1 MIKARWFTLSVISFL
16 LSMILV
22 GCFPPVSKQLS
33 CDIPPPNSTSTQ
45 SKPLNINIHVDGTPS
60 MLGYVTSP
68 NNANTRYSQTIDLLE
83 GTLSGGQPRGFQP
96 KFKYYRLGQTSQ
108 EIPQQR
114 TGYLEA
120 RKPLFYDGSSSAFP
134 SLQVS
139 NIQTAINP
147 GSNDNLT
154 VIITDLYENA
164 ADLNGI
170 ANAISQNY
178 FSTKESANA
187 VGLFARK
194 SEFNGNVYLEDG
206 TNKKFIYN
214 TNDKQGNKISEFRP
228 FYIIFLGQYQDIKY
242 YFDRLEKALTNNKE
256 LNKDS
261 YLSIFSP
268 SNIVNKLSSLQD
280 KPKEIPQGINELAS
294 INNNKLSIEVDQ
306 QPIHIFEIAK
316 SRTDDNREFKLN
328 YTVPLETLSNTLSM
342 DLQSVK
348 TDVKVQQ
355 YDRQDKEFKQLTST
369 SAEKNALQLSQWG
382 ADNNKLKFV
391 TVIKPNNFPEPGV
404 YYLQTDVLPQELQEQ
419 NWWKDWSTDNNTTT
433 DWKTYKLYDFLQA
446 LRARASSA
454 LQANKTT
461 VARFCYLIQTN

>member
-1 MIKARWFTLSVISFL
+1 MIKARWFILSVISFL
-16 LSMILV
+16 LSMVLV
-22 GCFPPVSKQLS
+22 GCLPPHSEKLS
-33 CDIPPPNSTSTQ
+33 CDTSSPNKTPTQ

-83 GTLSGGQPRGFQP
+83 GTLSGGQPRGQEP
-96 KFKYYRLGQTSQ
+96 KFKYYRLGETTK
-108 EIPQQR
+108 EISKQR
-114 TGYLEA
+114 VGYLEA
-120 RKPLFYDGSSSAFP
+120 RKPLFYDGSSSEFP
-134 SLQVS
+134 SLPVS
-139 NIQTAINP
+139 NIQAAINP
-147 GSNDNLT
+147 ASDDNLT
-154 VIITDLYENA
+154 IIITDLYENA

-170 ANAISQNY
+170 ANTISTNY
-178 FSTKESANA
+178 FSSNKLSNA
-187 VGLFARK
+187 VGFFARK

-228 FYIIFLGQYQDIKY
+228 FYIIFLGQYEDIKY
-242 YFDRLEKALTNNKE
+242 YFDRLEKVLTNNNE

-280 KPKEIPQGINELAS
+280 KPKEIPDGINELAS

-306 QPIHIFEIAK
+306 QPIHIYEIAR
-316 SRTDDNREFKLN
+316 SRTNDSRDFQLN

-342 DLQSVK
+342 DLQSLK
-348 TDVKVQQ
+348 TDVKVQL
-355 YDRQDKEFKQLTST
+355 YDRQDKEFKQLPST
-369 SAEKNALQLSQWG
+369 SAQKSALQLSQWRL
-382 ADNNKLKFV
+382 DNNKLNFV
-391 TVIKPNNFPEPGV
+391 TVIKSNNFPEPGV

-446 LRARASSA
+446 LRARASTGV
-454 LQANKTT
+454 QANKTT

>member
-1 MIKARWFTLSVISFL
+1 MIKARWFLISVISFL
-16 LSMILV
+16 LSIVLF
-22 GCFPPVSKQLS
+22 GCLAPVSPQLS
-33 CDIPPPNSTSTQ
+33 CDTSLTNKVSTL

-60 MLGYVTSP
+60 MLGYVNSP

-83 GTLSGGQPRGFQP
+83 GTLSGGQPRGSQP
-96 KFKYYRLGQTSQ
+96 KFRYYRLGETSK
-108 EIPQQR
+108 EISRQR
-114 TGYLEA
+114 AGYLEA
-120 RKPLFYDGSSSAFP
+120 RKPLFYDGSSSEFP
-134 SLQVS
+134 SLKVS

-147 GSNDNLT
+147 VSDDNLT
-154 VIITDLYENA
+154 VVITDLYENA

-170 ANAISQNY
+170 ANSISNNY
-178 FSTKESANA
+178 FSSKVLGA
-187 VGLFARK
+187 VGIFARR

-206 TNKKFIYN
+206 TNKNFVYN

-242 YFDRLEKALTNNKE
+242 YFDRLEKVLTKNNE

-268 SNIVNKLSSLQD
+268 SNIVNQLSSLQD
-280 KPKEIPQGINELAS
+280 KPKEIPEGIDERAS
-294 INNNKLSIEVDQ
+294 INKNQLSIEINQ

-316 SRTDDNREFKLN
+316 TKTDDSRDLKLN
-328 YTVPLETLSNTLSM
+328 YTVPLETLSNTLFV
-342 DLQSVK
+342 DLQSIR
-348 TDVKVQQ
+348 TDVKVQL
-355 YDRQDKEFKQLTST
+355 YDRQDKEFKQLPST
-369 SAEKNALQLSQWG
+369 AAGSKLELTQWG
-382 ADNNKLKFV
+382 ANNSKLNFV

-433 DWKTYKLYDFLQA
+433 DWKTYKLYEFLQA

-454 LQANKTT
+454 VQANKTT
-461 VARFCYLIQTN
+461 IARFCYLIQTN